1 LFVLLFDSRVY
12 TLNIRNNIA
21 SNENYI
27 LSMRMGIS
35 LVSSG
40 ASEAEDS
47 KLRDEME
54 IYNQQVNGR
63 FYEIS
68 SWEGKELLLSE

>member
-1 LFVLLFDSRVY
+1 
-12 TLNIRNNIA
+12 
-21 SNENYI
+21 
-27 LSMRMGIS
+27 MGIS
-35 LVSSG
+35 MV
-40 ASEAEDS
+40 ASDNSETEDS
-47 KLRDEME
+47 KLREDME

>member
-1 LFVLLFDSRVY
+1 
-12 TLNIRNNIA
+12 
-21 SNENYI
+21 
-27 LSMRMGIS
+27 MRMGIS
-35 LVSSG
+35 LVASS